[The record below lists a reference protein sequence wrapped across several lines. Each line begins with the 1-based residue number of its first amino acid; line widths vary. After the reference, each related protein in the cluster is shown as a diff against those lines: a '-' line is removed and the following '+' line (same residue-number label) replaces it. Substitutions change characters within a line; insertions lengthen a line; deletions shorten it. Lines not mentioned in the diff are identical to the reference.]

1 MYNNQY
7 YALKKELEEIKQKL
21 DQLTAPCCNENVK
34 IGIISTRGPQMG
46 KWAVSYKYKYKGY
59 RRAIRGYEDTE
70 KWVPLFCCDTRE
82 EAVSTIPEV
91 ICALGEFYTQIGGE

>member
-1 MYNNQY
+1 MYRDQY
-7 YALKKELEEIKQKL
+7 IALKKELDEIKRKL
-21 DQLTAPCCNENVK
+21 DQCIMPQNENVK

-59 RRAIRGYEDTE
+59 RRAIMGYEDTE

-91 ICALGEFYTQIGGE
+91 ICALGEFYTQVGGE